1 MRIAHLPGA
10 VRPVDVDEASE
21 KGWDMSGIDHPRRSA
36 LFRALALSL
45 LALAATFPAGA
56 QDGASKSRL
65 FDVQRSGVL
74 RVGTTGDY
82 VPMTFRE
89 PGSAEFRGHQID
101 AAQELARDLSVRV
114 EFVPTDWKT
123 MITGLQAGK
132 YDIAMSGT
140 SMSLARAKVVGM
152 VDSWGLNAF
161 VPIVQKR
168 DAGKFATWD
177 DLNGGQRTAGVTLGT
192 TMEDFIKAELPKA
205 QVRRVEPPASGWQEV
220 LAGRVDYTVTTLI
233 EGSALVQKYPELQ
246 LIFTD
251 QPRSALPMTF
261 LTPIDDPIWL
271 GYLNSW
277 VYLKKTA
284 GYFDDLN
291 RRWGLSMKRAP

>member
-1 MRIAHLPGA
+1 
-10 VRPVDVDEASE
+10 
-21 KGWDMSGIDHPRRSA
+21 MSGIDRRGLQPA
-36 LFRALALSL
+36 LLLRGLAVAL
-45 LALAATFPAGA
+45 LAALVAGPVCA
-56 QDGASKSRL
+56 QDGAARSRL
-65 FDVQRSGVL
+65 FEVQKNGVL

-89 PGSAEFRGHQID
+89 PGSAEFKGHQID
-101 AAQELARDLSVRV
+101 AAHELAKDLGVKV

-123 MITGLQAGK
+123 MVTGLQAGK

-168 DAGKFATWD
+168 DAGKFASWD
-177 DLNGGQRTAGVTLGT
+177 DLNGAQRTAGVTLGT

-261 LTPIDDPIWL
+261 LTAIDDPIWL

-277 VYLKKTA
+277 IYLKKTA
-284 GYFDDLN
+284 GYFDELN
-291 RRWGLSMKRAP
+291 RKWGLVMKRAP